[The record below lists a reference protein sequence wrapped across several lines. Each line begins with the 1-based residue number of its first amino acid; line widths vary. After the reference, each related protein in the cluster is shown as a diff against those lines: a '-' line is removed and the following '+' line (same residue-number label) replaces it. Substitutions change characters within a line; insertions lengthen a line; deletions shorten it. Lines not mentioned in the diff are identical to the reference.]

1 MRKALPKHDGQYK
14 CNNVYSNYHTLYV
27 NKPAHHHTN
36 NNNND
41 RNMIYTERNYDEN
54 SMSSSSIFSS
64 LLSTE
69 DPYQITAAEIITSMS
84 TTNSSP
90 TASTLE
96 RAVITTALA
105 LTSSSALSTILTSS
119 SSSLATSTVGE
130 TTTVLPLLPS
140 TTTTTAMTTE
150 DDADPMLIL
159 TTEKSNETTL
169 MPVMIIT
176 TTVDKL
182 KNKNDKQHHHHR
194 HHLDDNRNNNININL
209 NLNNGN
215 GNNDEGI
222 DVIVVAGYDDGTTIV
237 DVDTGILDGII
248 VDKIDAEGVKE
259 TSIQFNNSNFPARP
273 PPQTNNINKDA
284 GKDES
289 RLDVSFSHEDLM
301 DTDAIVS
308 GRKNMDFTNILKNYD
323 STGVSQGRA
332 RDNVDDSSKGRD
344 KDNDYDIEGV
354 EIVDD
359 VETKRK
365 IQNELTNDF
374 SRVHGRRGGAGGI
387 ATMTTSNTPATPIT
401 ESNELFKRPSY
412 KIEKTST
419 KGENYAIFSFFLKR
433 NFTKKIYI

>member
-1 MRKALPKHDGQYK
+1 M
-14 CNNVYSNYHTLYV
+14 

-36 NNNND
+36 NNNNNND
-41 RNMIYTERNYDEN
+41 RNMIFTERNYDEN

-69 DPYQITAAEIITSMS
+69 DPYQITAEEIITSLS

-90 TASTLE
+90 TATTLE

-105 LTSSSALSTILTSS
+105 LTSSSSLSTILTST
-119 SSSLATSTVGE
+119 SLATPSIASTVGV
-130 TTTVLPLLPS
+130 T

-150 DDADPMLIL
+150 DDADPMIIL
-159 TTEKSNETTL
+159 TTEKPNETTL

-176 TTVDKL
+176 TTVDKS
-182 KNKNDKQHHHHR
+182 KNNNNQHHHHR
-194 HHLDDNRNNNININL
+194 HHLDDNSNSNININL

-222 DVIVVAGYDDGTTIV
+222 DVILVAGYDDGTTIV
-237 DVDTGILDGII
+237 DVDTGILEGII

-259 TSIQFNNSNFPARP
+259 TSIQFNNSNFSSRP
-273 PPQTNNINKDA
+273 PPRTNNIDKDA

-308 GRKNMDFTNILKNYD
+308 GRKNMDFTNIFKNYD
-323 STGVSQGRA
+323 STDVSQGRA
-332 RDNVDDSSKGRD
+332 RDIVDHRSKGGD

-365 IQNELTNDF
+365 IQNELTNDL

-387 ATMTTSNTPATPIT
+387 TTTTTSNTPATPIT
-401 ESNELFKRPSY
+401 DSNELLKRPSY

-419 KGENYAIFSFFLKR
+419 KGENYAIFSFFKEKYYK
-433 NFTKKIYI
+433 KKIFI